1 MSTMSISTL
10 ELLEQSD
17 MPPTY
22 ARAIAKAI
30 EADSSHRLGDLATK
44 ADLKSEI
51 NGIRAEMNSMRI
63 ELRSEITEIRAA
75 LQSDSTKLESGLR

>member
-30 EADSSHRLGDLATK
+30 EADLLIGWASSPPR
-44 ADLKSEI
+44 
-51 NGIRAEMNSMRI
+51 RI
-63 ELRSEITEIRAA
+63 
-75 LQSDSTKLESGLR
+75 